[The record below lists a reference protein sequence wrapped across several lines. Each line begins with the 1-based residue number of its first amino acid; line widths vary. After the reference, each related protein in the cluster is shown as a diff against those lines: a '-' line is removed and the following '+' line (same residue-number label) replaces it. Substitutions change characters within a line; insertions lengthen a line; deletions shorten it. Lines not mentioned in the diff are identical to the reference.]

1 MPTERLK
8 ITGDRVYT
16 KDASGNLLF
25 DTDYKYVKTSDSG
38 IITANYS
45 SLATGPTVSETSNG
59 VTLTGAYTLGFPR
72 YFWDAFAD
80 ISGFSFTVPANC
92 YLYYST
98 PLGFD
103 FNLCRVTINEPAIAY
118 SPIKYIRLNGSIIGT
133 FRYYTVILYKWDGK
147 KFDYYWDERLISI
160 GIAMVEIYPTLG
172 YYIDTTA
179 KRRYYT
185 PPYPVPLYEGSPD
198 YSYYIPESG
207 VVSFDGWDQLGS
219 WPYYQSNCFG
229 CGPPYCG
236 NNPFNPYYVYLY
248 EHQLINGIGTTF
260 FITSPGTTATRSITA

>member
-8 ITGDRVYT
+8 ITGDRIYT

-38 IITANYS
+38 TITANYS
-45 SLATGPTVSETSNG
+45 SLTAGPTVTETSLG
-59 VTLTGAYTLGFPR
+59 TTLTGSYALGFPR
-72 YFWDAFAD
+72 LFWDAFD
-80 ISGFSFTVPANC
+80 HMSGFSFTVPANC
-92 YLYYST
+92 YLYYNTS
-98 PLGFD
+98 LGFD
-103 FNLCRVTINEPAIAY
+103 FDLCKVAVNEPAIAY

-133 FRYYTVILYKWDGK
+133 FRYYTVILYKDDGK
-147 KFDYYWDERLISI
+147 KFDYYWDERPIGVGIS
-160 GIAMVEIYPTLG
+160 MVEIYPTLG
-172 YYIDTTA
+172 YYIDTVA

-219 WPYYQSNCFG
+219 WPYYHPSCFG

-248 EHQLINGIGTTF
+248 EHQLMYALGATF